1 MKKLIIVFGLVA
13 IFGNTRAQS
22 PNPDDAKKKKIDEM
36 FYFYFGVGPSTV
48 TSDGAS
54 ANVGGQIGFGTTI
67 YSFSK
72 SFDINAGLVGSF
84 QGAKYNGYSYSVPT
98 DTGGYYP
105 PSSGSNE
112 KLKLFYLGIPIMAR
126 YKFGSGFYAEAGLQ
140 PSFLLSA
147 KYKSEGSSSNYKDN
161 MNTFDLGIPFGA
173 GYYFS
178 KHLSA
183 GVRLIPGVTNI
194 SKSSPGYEYGKSHHN
209 FLGIA
214 KIGYSF

>member
-1 MKKLIIVFGLVA
+1 MKKLIIVFGMIAVFRNA
-13 IFGNTRAQS
+13 GAQS
-22 PNPDDAKKKKIDEM
+22 LNPDDDKKKKIDEI
-36 FYFYFGVGPSTV
+36 FDVYFGAGPSTV

-54 ANVGGQIGFGTTI
+54 ANVGGQLGFGTNI

-72 SFDINAGLVGSF
+72 SFNINAGIVGSF
-84 QGAKYNGYSYSVPT
+84 QGAKYSGYSYSTPT
-98 DTGGYYP
+98 DTGAYYP
-105 PSSGSNE
+105 TSSGGSE
-112 KLKLFYLGIPIMAR
+112 KLKLFYLGIPIIAR

-147 KYKSEGSSSNYKDN
+147 KYKSEESSTDYKDN
-161 MNTFDLGIPFGA
+161 MNTFDLGIPIGV

-178 KHLSA
+178 QHLSA
-183 GVRLIPGVTNI
+183 GIRIIPGVTNI
-194 SKSSPGYEYGKSHHN
+194 SKNATGYEYGKSHHN